1 MKEFEIT
8 FEVYNDIN
16 VLKNELIKN
25 KFYYV
30 EEFVLNDIYMYN
42 PLNNEFGVNDGKIT
56 DTLMLRSI
64 DDEETEIICKNRQ
77 YKNGLEIG
85 TEKTTLKVENIET
98 AEKLLNSLGYKRFL
112 RMIDKN
118 YKYENDN
125 YNAIIQEV
133 EGLGLFLEIEIKN
146 SKDAE
151 VEIQRLIEFAKSLNL
166 KIGTKFDVRKAEL
179 LYKKLNNDA

>member
-30 EEFVLNDIYMYN
+30 EEFVLDDIYMYN

-56 DTLMLRSI
+56 NTLMLRSI

-98 AEKLLNSLGYKRFL
+98 AEKLLNSLG
-112 RMIDKN
+112 
-118 YKYENDN
+118 

-179 LYKKLNNDA
+179 LYKKINNN